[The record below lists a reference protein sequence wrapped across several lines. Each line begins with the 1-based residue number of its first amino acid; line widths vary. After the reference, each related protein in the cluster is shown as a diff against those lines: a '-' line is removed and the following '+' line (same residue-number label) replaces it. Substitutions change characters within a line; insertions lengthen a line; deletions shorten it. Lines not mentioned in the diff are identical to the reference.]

1 MQTRVFL
8 RIEYDIMISS
18 NTNSIFG
25 DRHEEDKYK
34 KYYDER
40 KYMKRLFDEHIKR
53 YVQSLDGAWKFTTDY
68 ENVGVSE
75 GWQNGLPASDTV
87 IVPSVWNTQLGLL
100 EYEGVAWYE
109 RKFST
114 EGGTLRFVFGAVM
127 TDATVYL
134 DGEKIGS
141 HYGGFCEFDLI
152 VRDVTPGEHRLLVRV
167 DNSFDE
173 HSIPQAFVDWY
184 HCGGITRSVSVET
197 LTGISI
203 LSNRVEYELSDDLST
218 LELRVAME
226 VYNAFGFE
234 ITDTVCASVAG
245 LELSEKVTLK
255 AGECKEI
262 FTKTAKI
269 TNFSLWSPTSPTL
282 YDVRITTST
291 DDLNDRAGFR
301 KVSVGDGKILL
312 NNEEYRIYGVNRHED
327 HPDFGFAFPPAIMR
341 RDIDIAVDMGCNSL
355 RGSHYPNNP
364 LFVDMLDERG
374 ITFWSEIPI
383 WGVGFEEQTLAD
395 EVVLARGE
403 AMHREMVKHYY
414 NHPSIII
421 WGMHNEILSDTV
433 PGLEMTKRYY
443 ALLKEIGGNRI
454 VTYASNKALTD
465 ISFEYCDL
473 ICLNQYNG
481 WYEGDIASWQKFVD
495 DFRAYR
501 KSLGLEKKPVIMS
514 EFGGA
519 AVYGHRNFETYRWSE
534 EFQAQLISHCLNL
547 FHSDRVFVGTYIW
560 QFCDVRTSFE
570 AGISRARGYNNKG
583 LLNEYRNPKASFFA
597 VKEIYHRLSSK

>member
-1 MQTRVFL
+1 
-8 RIEYDIMISS
+8 
-18 NTNSIFG
+18 
-25 DRHEEDKYK
+25 
-34 KYYDER
+34 
-40 KYMKRLFDEHIKR
+40 MKRLFDEHIKR

-141 HYGGFCEFDLI
+141 HYGGFCEFDI
-152 VRDVTPGEHRLLVRV
+152 IARAVAPGEHLLSVRV

-173 HSIPQAFVDWY
+173 RSIPQAFVDWY
-184 HCGGITRSVSVET
+184 HCGGITRSVTVET
-197 LTGISI
+197 LEGVCV
-203 LSNRVEYELSDDLST
+203 LSNRVEYELSYDLKEADVKLS
-218 LELRVAME
+218 LE
-226 VYNAFGFE
+226 VYNASAKE
-234 ITDTVCASVAG
+234 TSDTIFASVAG
-245 LELSEKVTLK
+245 AEFSVNVALK
-255 AGECKEI
+255 HGESKEI
-262 FTKTAKI
+262 FTDIKKI
-269 TNFSLWSPTSPTL
+269 TDFKLWSANSPVL
-282 YDVRITTST
+282 YDVKISTST
-291 DDLNDRAGFR
+291 DDLLDRTGFR
-301 KVSVGDGKILL
+301 KVSVAGGNILI
-312 NNEEYRIYGVNRHED
+312 NGEPVRILGVNRHED

-341 RDIDIAVDMGCNSL
+341 RDIDIALDMGCNSL

-374 ITFWSEIPI
+374 VTFWSEIPI

-433 PGLEMTKRYY
+433 AGLEMTKRYY
-443 ALLKEIGGNRI
+443 KLLKEIGGNRI
-454 VTYASNKALTD
+454 VTYASNKALSD
-465 ISFEYCDL
+465 ISFEYCDI

-495 DFRAYR
+495 DFRDYR
-501 KSLGLEKKPVIMS
+501 HSLGLDDKPVIMS

-534 EFQAQLISHCLNL
+534 EFQAKLISHCLNL
-547 FHSDRVFVGTYIW
+547 FHSDPMFVGTYIW

-597 VKEIYHRLSSK
+597 TREIYHRLANK